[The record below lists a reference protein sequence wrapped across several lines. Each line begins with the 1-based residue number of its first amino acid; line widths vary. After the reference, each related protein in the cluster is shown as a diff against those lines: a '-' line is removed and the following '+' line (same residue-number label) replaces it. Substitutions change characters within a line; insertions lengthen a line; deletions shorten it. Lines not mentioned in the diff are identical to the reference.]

1 MVEKASER
9 LSDYTSHYCLYV
21 LPDGVTR
28 EGLSQFVDKCFHV
41 VVLAMAEQSAAFH
54 TSVVHEISNLDEE
67 LSSDLWTEDLD
78 YVIRRSV
85 SEVKILQLKTEKS
98 ILCDLQVA
106 SNKEQLLTQL
116 SQFEIEIETEKP
128 TTWGEDVQMETNT
141 VRWQRF
147 WEIAYREAEAL
158 KIQSFVEISDGEDG
172 EDGEDEEDESPLD
185 RGDRGAMEREEG
197 SSYVGEIRG
206 GTVTE
211 EEGAELDEVEVEVE
225 EDEMEFVETGSLD
238 AMPGSASST
247 ASPEALPEFHNCIS
261 SSGGATNKL
270 TSLSEGSQEG
280 GRKALLTRSP
290 SFSSIRNSFSQ
301 MTNAFIT
308 VMGSGDK
315 HTLNKDHT
323 LQVPLQEAAIIDN
336 SPSSKDGSASMNKV
350 HSSSPSCLPETLM

>member
-1 MVEKASER
+1 M
-9 LSDYTSHYCLYV
+9 
-21 LPDGVTR
+21 LPDGVTT
-28 EGLSQFVDKCFHV
+28 EGLSQLVDKCFHV

-116 SQFEIEIETEKP
+116 SQVEIEIETEKP

-225 EDEMEFVETGSLD
+225 EDEMSLLRREVS
-238 AMPGSASST
+238 MQCLVLPPPLLHQSFTT
-247 ASPEALPEFHNCIS
+247 ASAVVVVRLINSPVYQRVVKK
-261 SSGGATNKL
+261 G
-270 TSLSEGSQEG
+270 G
-280 GRKALLTRSP
+280 GRLYSP
-290 SFSSIRNSFSQ
+290 
-301 MTNAFIT
+301 
-308 VMGSGDK
+308 GL
-315 HTLNKDHT
+315 H
-323 LQVPLQEAAIIDN
+323 
-336 SPSSKDGSASMNKV
+336 PS
-350 HSSSPSCLPETLM
+350 HPFETPSHR